1 MDTGNLLHLGATE
14 EIFEDIYATKDGRSY
29 KELLSSLKVQVLDA
43 LSSNKFL
50 SDLHKT
56 LDEKSKHMRF
66 RDLFAY
72 FPDTSLPFWLKEEVA
87 IFTTNIYSEYLEK
100 TGILFEKERKRDYP
114 LNVLLPVLLQ
124 MIEESLV
131 LTIDLDSQDEK
142 RTELIST
149 DSRYTDIAITDNT
162 ASDKEQLC
170 PSWGGSFDGIDQIN
184 TCSVDNI
191 LALLGLHRGNI
202 KTAINLGGHTNER
215 LSNFISLV
223 NRQEFAQLHDQ
234 IAKETNI
241 KCKLNYFDLF
251 GSEATLINLLR
262 KIDLTNDVY
271 METIKCFSCNQ
282 IFTTS
287 IQLGSIGSIISN
299 IKLTI
304 QGRMQPIKCKACNS
318 TNSKLEGY
326 FQTVHLFSHLKLVTF
341 QSLVDS

>member
-1 MDTGNLLHLGATE
+1 MDTANLLHLGATE
-14 EIFEDIYATKDGRSY
+14 EIFEEIYATKDGRSY
-29 KELLSSLKVQVLDA
+29 KELLSSLKVQILNA

-56 LDEKSKHMRF
+56 LDEKSKYMRF

-87 IFTTNIYSEYLEK
+87 IFTTDIYSEHLEK
-100 TGILFEKERKRDYP
+100 TGMLLEKERKRDYP

-124 MIEESLV
+124 MVEESLV
-131 LTIDLDSQDEK
+131 VTIDLDTQDENG
-142 RTELIST
+142 TELIST
-149 DSRYTDIAITDNT
+149 YCRYTDIAITDNT
-162 ASDKEQLC
+162 ASDKEHLC
-170 PSWGGSFDGIDQIN
+170 PSWGGSFDGTKQIN

-191 LALLGLHRGNI
+191 LALLSLHRHNI
-202 KTAINLGGHTNER
+202 KTAINLAGHTNKR

-241 KCKLNYFDLF
+241 KSNLNYFDFF

-262 KIDLTNDVY
+262 KIDHTNDVY
-271 METIKCFSCNQ
+271 MENIKCSSCNQ

-287 IQLGSIGSIISN
+287 IQHGSIGSIISN
-299 IKLTI
+299 IQLTI
-304 QGRMQPIKCKACNS
+304 QSRMQPIK
-318 TNSKLEGY
+318 
-326 FQTVHLFSHLKLVTF
+326 
-341 QSLVDS
+341 